1 MESNVKEIHDT
12 NYEQETNTGVTVV
25 DFRADWCPPCKMMD
39 PILKSLSA
47 NDQLGDKVKFTSINV
62 DNDPQIAGQ
71 LGIQGIP
78 TFLIKKDGKIVN
90 TLVGARPKDAFR
102 AEVEKFLD

>member
-12 NYEQETNTGVTVV
+12 NYETETNTGVTVV

-39 PILKSLSA
+39 PILKQLSA

-62 DNDPQIAGQ
+62 DNDPKIANE

-78 TFLIKKDGKIVN
+78 TFLIKKDGEIVN
-90 TLVGARPKDAFR
+90 RIVGARPKENFR
-102 AEVEKFLD
+102 AEIEKHLG